1 MNKYFGT
8 DGIRGVVNETL
19 TCDLAYKVGKS
30 LALFIKQQN
39 KTNTVLIG
47 KDTRVSGDM
56 LSYSLACGLSDYGVN
71 SYMLG
76 IVPTGCVSYL
86 AGKLDVGASVMV
98 TASHNAPNMNG
109 IKLITNLGY
118 KFTETQEKII
128 ESYINKK
135 IEPSNKKGT
144 ILNGEH
150 LVENYV
156 NFITTDLGIDLTN
169 INIAIDCAYG
179 SNYVLAEKVFKKLN
193 ANLILINNDNFG
205 EKINV
210 NCGALNVKKLC
221 VEVKKHKCQFGFAF
235 DGDADRLIVVL
246 SDGRILNGDDILF
259 VLASYMLKFNKLNSR
274 AVVGTIM
281 TNSGTEESLN
291 KLGIKLIRTDVG
303 DRNVIEKMLINN
315 YSLGGESSGHICVH
329 NLNTTC
335 DALMNS
341 LYLLKIVI
349 SEKVDLNEFLL
360 HLKKVPQFIKNVS
373 VNQVVRSGFD
383 SNREL
388 QNQINKIIANE
399 PSVRVVVRPS
409 GTECIIRIMAE
420 GSETKCAKII
430 DKIEEVLIKYNQAKG

>member
-8 DGIRGVVNETL
+8 DGIRGVVNDSL
-19 TCDLAYKVGKS
+19 TCNLAYNVGKS
-30 LALFIKQQN
+30 LALFIKKQN
-39 KTNTVLIG
+39 KTNMVLIG
-47 KDTRVSGDM
+47 KDTRTTGDM
-56 LSYSLACGLSDYGVN
+56 LSYALACGLSDYGV
-71 SYMLG
+71 SCYMLG

-86 AGKLDVGASVMV
+86 AGKLDCGAGVMV

-109 IKLITNLGY
+109 IKLISNLGY
-118 KFTETQEKII
+118 KFTCLEEKQIEQNII
-128 ESYINKK
+128 KQIK
-135 IEPSNKKGT
+135 PSDKKGT

-150 LVENYV
+150 LVENYI
-156 NFITTDLGIDLTN
+156 NFIIHELGIDLTN
-169 INIAIDCAYG
+169 VNIAIDCAYG
-179 SNYVLAEKVFKKLN
+179 SNYCLAEKVLKKLN

-210 NCGALNVKKLC
+210 NCGALNVTNL
-221 VEVKKHKCQFGFAF
+221 VNEVKLHKCHFGFAF

-246 SDGRILNGDDILF
+246 SDGRVLNGDDILF
-259 VLASYMLKFNKLNSR
+259 VLSSYMLKFNKLNSR

-303 DRNVIEKMLINN
+303 DRNVIEKMLKNN

-329 NLNTTC
+329 SLNTTC
-335 DALMNS
+335 DALMNC

-360 HLKKVPQFIKNVS
+360 HLKKVPQFIKNVA
-373 VNQVVRSGFD
+373 VTENVRTNFD
-383 SNREL
+383 INLVL
-388 QNQINKIIANE
+388 QKQINKIALTE

-420 GSETKCAKII
+420 GNEVKCLKII
-430 DKIEEVLIKYNQAKG
+430 DKIEEVLLQFNNEKK

>member
-19 TCDLAYKVGKS
+19 ECELAYKVGKS

-47 KDTRVSGDM
+47 KDTRISGDM

-71 SYMLG
+71 CYMLG
-76 IVPTGCVSYL
+76 IVPTGCVSFL
-86 AGKLDVGASVMV
+86 SGKLDVGAGVMV

-118 KFTETQEKII
+118 KFTTNEERII
-128 ESYINKK
+128 EQNLNKK
-135 IEPSNKKGT
+135 FPPAKVKGT
-144 ILNGEH
+144 IVSGEH
-150 LVENYV
+150 LVDNYV
-156 NFITTDLGIDLTN
+156 QFIISDLGIDLTN
-169 INIAIDCAYG
+169 VNIAIDCAYG
-179 SNYVLAEKVFKKLN
+179 SNYILAEKVFKKLN

-221 VEVKKHKCQFGFAF
+221 LEVKKHKCDFGFAF

-259 VLASYMLKFNKLNSR
+259 VLSSYMLKFNKLNSR

-281 TNSGTEESLN
+281 TNSGTEESLKN
-291 KLGIKLIRTDVG
+291 LGIKLIRTDVG
-303 DRNVIEKMLINN
+303 DRNVIETMLKNN

-335 DALMNS
+335 DALMNC

-360 HLKKVPQFIKNVS
+360 HLKKVPQFIKNVD
-373 VNQVVRSGFD
+373 VPQNVRSGFD
-383 SNREL
+383 NNSEL
-388 QNQINKIIANE
+388 QKQINKIVSTE
-399 PSVRVVVRPS
+399 PNVRVVVRPS

-420 GSETKCAKII
+420 GNEAKCNKII
-430 DKIEEVLIKYNQAKG
+430 EKIEDLLIVYKK

>member
-19 TCDLAYKVGKS
+19 TCELAYEVGKS
-30 LALFIKQQN
+30 LAIFLKKQG
-39 KTNTVLIG
+39 KAMTVLIG

-56 LSYSLACGLSDYGVN
+56 LSYSLACGLSDYGAS

-86 AGKLDVGASVMV
+86 AGKLDVGAGVMV

-109 IKLITNLGY
+109 IKLISNLGY
-118 KFTETQEKII
+118 KLTTLEEKQI
-128 ESYINKK
+128 EKNISKVIA
-135 IEPSNKKGT
+135 PSKHKGT
-144 ILNGEH
+144 IINGEH

-156 NFITTDLGIDLTN
+156 QFIVSDLGINLSGK
-169 INIAIDCAYG
+169 NIAIDCAYG
-179 SNYVLAEKVFKKLN
+179 SNYLIAEKVFKKLG

-210 NCGALNVKKLC
+210 NCGALNVSKLKS
-221 VEVKKHKCQFGFAF
+221 EVLLHKCDFGFAF

-246 SDGRILNGDDILF
+246 SDGRVLNGDDILF

-291 KLGIKLIRTDVG
+291 KLGINLIRCDVG
-303 DRNVIEKMLINN
+303 DRNVIEQMLKNN

-341 LYLLKIVI
+341 MYLLKIVI
-349 SEKVDLNEFLL
+349 SEHVDLNEFLL
-360 HLKKVPQFIKNVS
+360 HLKKVPQFIKNIS
-373 VNQVVRSGFD
+373 LTALVRDTFD
-383 SNREL
+383 KNMDL
-388 QNQINKIIANE
+388 HKKINKIVNSSS
-399 PSVRVVVRPS
+399 SVRVVVRPS
-409 GTECIIRIMAE
+409 GTESMIRIMAE
-420 GSETKCAKII
+420 GPEGLALKTIT
-430 DKIEEVLIKYNQAKG
+430 KIEEVLLDYCK